1 MTPTV
6 KLGKFEVGEKKPV
19 LVIAEIGLNYNGDF
33 NVAKQL
39 VDAAVVAGADVV
51 KFQKR
56 DLATLY
62 QEALLKNPNQGE
74 QSFSYILPIFRE
86 CDLDFPQMKELKK
99 YVEAKGVQFLCT
111 PFDIPSVDFL
121 ERLGVDFYKISSS
134 DLTNLPL
141 LERLVATKKS
151 LILSTALSTLAEMD
165 VTAAYLKK
173 ARAQFV
179 LLHCVGA
186 YPAPVEDLNLTFIKK
201 LQEQYGVPIGY
212 SGHERGIYPSLA
224 AVSLGAAVVERHIT
238 LNRLAEGPDHLASL
252 EPAEFKQMVEGI
264 RIIEKALG
272 SPVKVR
278 SHGEVMNRKVLGKS
292 LVATTDIKIG
302 TIITR
307 GMVTVKGPAKG
318 LSPQRLY
325 GLIGTTA
332 LRNIERDELFTENDL
347 RGVNFVPKK
356 YDLKS
361 NWGLKT
367 RFREAD
373 FAAAFNPKF
382 LEFHLTDRDV
392 EEGWTPKH
400 NYDQQLVVHAPDYW
414 HRKMNDLSSFD
425 DVDWNRAIKFIQKSI
440 DLTKKIA
447 PFFKGT
453 PKYVIHVGGM
463 TMEQTTVD
471 HAKLLERAESAMR
484 RLSYDGITM
493 LPENL
498 PPFGW
503 YFSGQWFHNVFMD
516 ADEMV
521 KFCVDLGLK
530 MCFDTAHSKL
540 YCNSAGKDYY
550 EYVKTVAPHVNHIHV
565 ADAAGTTIEAINIG
579 EGEIDFKRVFDLLG
593 EPHWTW
599 TPEIWEGHLNNY
611 EGFCLALDRLKLM
624 IEPRFLAMQADA
636 SLHPLVK

>member
-1 MTPTV
+1 MLKIV
-6 KLGKFEVGEKKPV
+6 KFGKFEVGEKKSV

-33 NVAKQL
+33 NVAKKL
-39 VDAAVVAGADVV
+39 VDEAVMAGANVV

-86 CDLDFPQMKELKK
+86 CDLSFEQMKELKE
-99 YVEAKGVQFLCT
+99 YAESKGAQFLCT

-121 ERLGVDFYKISSS
+121 ERLNVDFYKIASS

-141 LERLVATKKS
+141 IERLVATKKS
-151 LILSTALSTLAEMD
+151 LILSTALSTLAELD
-165 VTAAYLKK
+165 ITVAYLKK
-173 ARAQFV
+173 VNAQFV

-186 YPAPVEDLNLTFIKK
+186 YPAPVEDLNLTFIRK
-201 LQEQYGVPIGY
+201 LQEQYNVPIGY
-212 SGHERGIYPSLA
+212 SGHERGIFPSLA
-224 AVSLGAAVVERHIT
+224 AVSLGAVLIERHIT
-238 LNRLAEGPDHLASL
+238 LNRSAEGPDHLASL
-252 EPAEFKQMVEGI
+252 EPHEFKQMVEGI

-272 SPVKVR
+272 SPAKIR

-292 LVATTDIKIG
+292 LVAASSINIG
-302 TIITR
+302 TVITR
-307 GMVTVKGPAKG
+307 EMITVKGPAKG

-325 GLIGTTA
+325 DLIGAKA
-332 LRNIERDELFTENDL
+332 LRNIERDDLFTDNDL
-347 RGVNFVPKK
+347 RGDNFMPKK
-356 YDLKS
+356 YDLNS
-361 NWGLKT
+361 DWGLKT
-367 RFREAD
+367 RFHEAD
-373 FAAAFNPKF
+373 FAASFNPKF

-392 EEGWTPKH
+392 EEDWLPTH
-400 NYDQQLVVHAPDYW
+400 HFEQQLVVHAPDYW
-414 HRKMNDLSSFD
+414 RRKMNDLSSFD
-425 DVDWNRAIKFIQKSI
+425 DAEWNRAIEFIQKSI

-463 TMEQTTVD
+463 TMEQAPID
-471 HAKLLERAESAMR
+471 RAKLLERATQAMR

-498 PPFGW
+498 PPFAW

-516 ADEMV
+516 AQEMV
-521 KFCVDLGLK
+521 DFCKNLGLK

-540 YCNSAGKDYY
+540 YCNWAGKDYY
-550 EYVKTVAPHVNHIHV
+550 EYVKTVAPHVDHVHV
-565 ADAAGTTIEAINIG
+565 ADAAGTTIEAININ
-579 EGEIDFKRVFDLLG
+579 EGEIDFKKVFDILG
-593 EPHWTW
+593 QPAWTW

-611 EGFCLALDRLKLM
+611 EGFCIALDRLKSIL
-624 IEPRFLAMQADA
+624 EPRFLAMKSNVIAT
-636 SLHPLVK
+636 PLIK